1 LGKGIVDVVAD
12 DLLLAASSHES
23 VAGLGKNTDEP
34 EKKGDAHIWVPVHN
48 NDSLVIYGGR
58 ES

>member
-1 LGKGIVDVVAD
+1 MGKGIVDVAAD

-34 EKKGDAHIWVPVHN
+34 RRKETH
-48 NDSLVIYGGR
+48 IYGFLFTTTTA
-58 ES
+58 